1 MASQVDV
8 CNQAL
13 IKAGAARI
21 SSLADGTKQAE
32 ILSSIWDIKRDAE
45 LAAHP
50 WTFAIKRVQLPASVT
65 APIGTDWGYAY
76 PLPSD
81 YLSMVQ
87 VGESWVFY
95 DNASGDDPDSGGPLF
110 GIEGNAVLTNEASPL
125 FVRYVY
131 RVTNTGL
138 YTALFNEA
146 LACRLAA
153 ELCEALTQNLSKRE
167 AAWAEYK
174 QAIRTAKRVNAIE
187 VPPQRNPPTS
197 WVRALEQS

>member
-13 IKAGAARI
+13 IKIGAGTI
-21 SSLADGTKQAE
+21 SSLADGTKQADL
-32 ILSSIWDIKRDAE
+32 LSAIWNTKRDSE
-45 LAAHP
+45 LSAHP
-50 WTFAIKRVQLPASVT
+50 WTFAIKRVSLPASAT
-65 APIGTDWGYAY
+65 APAGTDWGYAY
-76 PLPSD
+76 PLPAD

-87 VGESWVFY
+87 VGDSYVYY
-95 DNASGDDPDSGGPLF
+95 DSSSGDDPDSGGPLF
-110 GIEGNAVLTNEASPL
+110 GIEGGSILSSVTSPL
-125 FVRYVY
+125 FIRYIY

-138 YTALFNEA
+138 FPALFCEA

-153 ELCEALTQNLSKRE
+153 ELAEPLTQNLSKRE

-187 VPPQRNPPTS
+187 IPPQRTPPSS
-197 WVRALEQS
+197 WVRALEQK